1 MNSAQLYKLK
11 TTPSGRK
18 LWTYMAAV
26 LEVTGMN
33 QGESFPLNKFLGNFK
48 THLDSQRI
56 VLNPDGYQLTPAGQD
71 YFKDRYSAGS
81 PQHVDQ
87 AEVEQMIRGIKTGQ
101 GVDEWVKL

>member
-1 MNSAQLYKLK
+1 MNSTQLYRLK

-26 LEVTGMN
+26 LEVTGMD
-33 QGESFPLNKFLGNFK
+33 QGNAYPLNKFLGNFR

-56 VLNPDGYQLTPAGQD
+56 VRGPDGYRLTPAGQD

-81 PQHVDQ
+81 PQHVDR
-87 AEVEQMIRGIKTGQ
+87 AEVEQMIRGIKTGS
-101 GVDEWVKL
+101 GIDEWIKM